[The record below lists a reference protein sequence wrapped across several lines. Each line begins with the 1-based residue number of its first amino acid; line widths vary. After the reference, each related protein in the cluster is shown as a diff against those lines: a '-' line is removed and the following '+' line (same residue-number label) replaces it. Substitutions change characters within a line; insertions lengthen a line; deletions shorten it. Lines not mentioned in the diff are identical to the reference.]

1 MNSCCELLS
10 NPQTI
15 VFEKNTQK
23 MLLPHCESV
32 CVYVFI
38 CVCVCVC
45 ACVRACVHVCVCV
58 CVCARA
64 RLRGSCIF
72 GGGSGETSFFL
83 KFEKL
88 HQRLLHQSPNLLQ
101 LSTKSSNNKT
111 AAKWEVTLILQLCS

>member
-1 MNSCCELLS
+1 MNGCCELLS

-15 VFEKNTQK
+15 VCEKNTQK
-23 MLLPHCESV
+23 MLLPHCECV
-32 CVYVFI
+32 CVYMCLF
-38 CVCVCVC
+38 VCVR
-45 ACVRACVHVCVCV
+45 ACVRACVCVCV

-64 RLRGSCIF
+64 RLRGSCVL

-101 LSTKSSNNKT
+101 LSTKSSSNKT